1 MAAASF
7 QRPIHEHAAVRSG
20 SQRGSD
26 VPGHAA
32 DRERLL
38 QEEIRALRALME
50 ETFRRER
57 SFTAA
62 AVVDISSRL
71 DLKIN
76 EYMQLSRS

>member
-1 MAAASF
+1 
-7 QRPIHEHAAVRSG
+7 
-20 SQRGSD
+20 
-26 VPGHAA
+26 
-32 DRERLL
+32 
-38 QEEIRALRALME
+38 ME